1 MFTGGR
7 IIFML
12 AFLAVFIAALV
23 WSYRKDSAVTKTH
36 FKKAYL
42 ILFSI
47 IVLLTILF
55 VIVKIRK
62 FL

>member
-1 MFTGGR
+1 MFTGGQ

-12 AFLAVFIAALV
+12 AFLAVFIAALA
-23 WSYRKDSAVTKTH
+23 WSYRKDSVITKTH

-47 IVLLTILF
+47 IIFLTILF